1 MSSGSVV
8 AEVVHDVE
16 GVINNEPL
24 DGVLEVRSQHL
35 LAVDDLFHIRVVV
48 VLNLQLVHIELGDA
62 GAVIQPL
69 HEFLLAQQ
77 VELPQLAC

>member
-1 MSSGSVV
+1 VSSGSVV

-16 GVINNEPL
+16 GVVNNEPL

-35 LAVDDLFHIRVVV
+35 LAVDNLFYIRVVV

-62 GAVIQPL
+62 GAVIQAL
-69 HEFLLAQQ
+69 HEFFLAQQ